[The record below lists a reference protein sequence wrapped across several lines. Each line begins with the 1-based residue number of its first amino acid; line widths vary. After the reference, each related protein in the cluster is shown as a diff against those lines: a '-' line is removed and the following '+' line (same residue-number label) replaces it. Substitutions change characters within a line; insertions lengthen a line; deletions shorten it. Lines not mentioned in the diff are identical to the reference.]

1 MVGLILTQLD
11 CKGYQQKTKEV
22 YFVFCYFFQIFTII
36 RDPENPQKFS
46 IEYVK
51 GAVRTYLSTDRYV
64 PGPQIRVRNR
74 KLFFLFL
81 NQNIYCWYSKSR

>member
-1 MVGLILTQLD
+1 MPPHID

-22 YFVFCYFFQIFTII
+22 HFVFCYFFQIFTII

-64 PGPQIRVRNR
+64 CSHW
-74 KLFFLFL
+74 
-81 NQNIYCWYSKSR
+81 YCL